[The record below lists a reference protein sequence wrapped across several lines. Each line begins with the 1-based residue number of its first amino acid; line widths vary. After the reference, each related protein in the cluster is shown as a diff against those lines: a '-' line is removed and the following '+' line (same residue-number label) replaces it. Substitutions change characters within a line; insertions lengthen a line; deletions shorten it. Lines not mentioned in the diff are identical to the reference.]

1 MKTIAKF
8 GIGLCLTT
16 ALSFATTYR
25 GQLMD
30 ASCYNQNASNR
41 GEKIWVR
48 CAPTQST
55 TSFAIHT
62 RQGIRM
68 LDASGND
75 KARAAFQ
82 SGALN
87 RDKNTDMPVVIS
99 GARHGKTIAV
109 DHIRAR
115 ASTNTR

>member
-16 ALSFATTYR
+16 GLSFATTYR

-30 ASCYNQNASNR
+30 ASCYNQNPSNR
-41 GEKIWVR
+41 GEKIWVK

-62 RQGIRM
+62 MRGTRM
-68 LDASGND
+68 LDTAGND
-75 KARAAFQ
+75 KARVALQ
-82 SGALN
+82 NGELN
-87 RDKNTDMPVVIS
+87 RDKNTDMPVVIN
-99 GARHGKTIAV
+99 G
-109 DHIRAR
+109 
-115 ASTNTR
+115 